1 MKSIYFEK
9 KTKFE
14 SPDALQEITGLSNI
28 FFDKNTTVTF
38 EGKIFL
44 NDGIYFRGECAID
57 NGVSIDSGS
66 ILKNTRIGKKSNI
79 RSHSMIEDSSFGD
92 SNIIGP
98 FCFIRNKT
106 KVGNNCIVGS
116 HVEVTRSKISS
127 NVKISHQAFIGDA
140 IIDKSVIIG
149 AGVVFCN
156 HDGSGKNS
164 SHVGEGSMIG
174 SGSMIIAP
182 IKIGSHAIIAAGS
195 VVNKN
200 VEDNTKFIQKR

>member
-14 SPDALQEITGLSNI
+14 SSDALQEITGLSNI
-28 FFDKNTTVTF
+28 FFDKNTAVTF

-44 NDGIYFRGECAID
+44 NDGIYFRGECFID

-66 ILKNTRIGKKSNI
+66 ILKNARIGKKSNI

-106 KVGNNCIVGS
+106 KVGNNCIIGS

-195 VVNKN
+195 VVNIN
-200 VEDNTKFIQKR
+200 VEDKTKFIQKR